1 MALAAIINP
10 IDTSEALLFYYEK
23 VEDTYSLAVRH
34 SSVSGGRDQYFENRN
49 TIGTRVKPP
58 PSDLAVT
65 SFLGLV
71 RVFGISKI
79 PKVVK
84 SADPDIAVISQLSPV
99 VNPIDKPSAATV
111 QPGDYSAIS
120 ACGSVTNTGYVSFL
134 KEVGGVVSLVNYTIN
149 KSVSPTHKTVDVT
162 AAAYSKLASIVV
174 KGKPW
179 VFFQNKAGKYLYYH
193 NILAG
198 ETFRIPT
205 TGMAEQGTH
214 LAVALSPDNSILF
227 LYYRNQDGNIARTW
241 LHNGKWAPEEVAAED
256 AMDDDSAIAV
266 VNHEKNLHI
275 YFWNNG
281 DVIHDVNDLPDESQ
295 LGASHAA
302 GFHAVRAVPAESAE

>member
-34 SSVSGGRDQYFENRN
+34 SSVSGGRDQPFVNRN

-79 PKVVK
+79 PKVIK
-84 SADPDIAVISQLSPV
+84 STDPEIAVISQLSPV
-99 VNPIDKPSAATV
+99 VNPIDKASVANV

-134 KEVGGVVSLVNYTIN
+134 KEIGGVVQLVNYTLN
-149 KSVSPTHKTVDVT
+149 KSGSPTSKAVDVT
-162 AAAYSKLASIVV
+162 VAAYSKLASIVV

-179 VFFQNKAGKYLYYH
+179 VFFQNKAGQYLYYH

-198 ETFRIPT
+198 ETFKIPT

-214 LAVALSPDNSILF
+214 LAVALSPDESILF

-241 LHNGKWAPEEVAAED
+241 LHNGKWSPEEVAAED
-256 AMDDDSAIAV
+256 AMDDDSAIAL

-281 DVIHDVNDLPDESQ
+281 DIVHDVNDLPDDDK
-295 LGASHAA
+295 LGVSHAA
-302 GFHAVRAVPAESAE
+302 GFHAEPAE

>member
-79 PKVVK
+79 PKAVK
-84 SADPDIAVISQLSPV
+84 STDPDIAVISQLSPV

-198 ETFRIPT
+198 ETFKIPT

-214 LAVALSPDNSILF
+214 LAVALSPDSSILF

-295 LGASHAA
+295 LGVSHVA
-302 GFHAVRAVPAESAE
+302 GFHAVPAESAE

>member
-84 SADPDIAVISQLSPV
+84 STDPDIAVISQLSPV
-99 VNPIDKPSAATV
+99 VNPIDKPSTASV
-111 QPGDYSAIS
+111 QPGDYSAIT

-134 KEVGGVVSLVNYTIN
+134 KEIGGVVQLVNYTIN

-179 VFFQNKAGKYLYYH
+179 VFFQSKAGKYLYYH

-198 ETFRIPT
+198 ETFKIPT

-214 LAVALSPDNSILF
+214 LAVALSPDDAILF

-256 AMDDDSAIAV
+256 AMDDDSAIAL

-281 DVIHDVNDLPDESQ
+281 DIIHDVNDLPDESQ
-295 LGASHAA
+295 LGVSHAA
-302 GFHAVRAVPAESAE
+302 GFHAEPAE